1 MKVLLVPLGSRGDVQ
16 PQLVLGE
23 ELVRRGHR
31 VTVAAPPNFRSWIES
46 YGFSFVPVGEDIHEV
61 MLQNRGMTEQH
72 PAVALP
78 AQIALTRRHTV
89 RQTRDLFAVPH
100 DADVVVSAGLSF
112 AGKMVA
118 DKLKIPYVF
127 CCYSLSAMYSAEHPP
142 AVVPVFGLP
151 RLGNRA
157 LWLGVTRA
165 FDWALGGLLNDL
177 RRDMGLRPDRP
188 AWRAIHASQAILAQ
202 DRVMG
207 ELPSDVP
214 GENLHV
220 PALVPRSDS
229 AKPLS
234 DLLDRFLRGAG
245 EGSAGAAPVV
255 YLGFG
260 SMPSVDRSRV
270 LRMARELFE
279 VHGARVVLYS
289 GHGEDEGADLPP
301 GVFATGDTDHQSLF
315 PRVDLIVHHGG
326 AGTTAAALR
335 SGVPQLVVP
344 HIVDQFFHGRRI
356 TELGVGPAP
365 VPKVQL
371 DTAVIAQALK
381 DRFKY
386 WAKAQTVRASV
397 KAEGGAKEAADHLE
411 QLVERGSPFRNAR

>member
-16 PQLVLGE
+16 PQLVLGK

-31 VTVAAPPNFRSWIES
+31 VTVGAPPTFRTWIEGQ
-46 YGFSFVPVGEDIHEV
+46 GFGFVPVGEDIHEV

-72 PAVALP
+72 PAIALP
-78 AQIALTRRHTV
+78 GQIALTRRHTV

-118 DKLKIPYVF
+118 DKLGVPHVF
-127 CCYSLSAMYSAEHPP
+127 CCYSLSAMYSGEHPP
-142 AVVPVFGLP
+142 AVVPLFGLP
-151 RLGNRA
+151 RLANRA
-157 LWLGVTRA
+157 LWLAITKT
-165 FDWALGGLLNDL
+165 FDLALGRLLNDL
-177 RRDMGLRPDRP
+177 RRGMGLAPDHRG
-188 AWRAIHASQAILAQ
+188 WLAIHASRVILAQ
-202 DRVMG
+202 DHVMG
-207 ELPSDVP
+207 ALPSDTP
-214 GENLHV
+214 GQNLHV
-220 PALVPRSDS
+220 PALVPRLEA

-234 DLLDRFLRGAG
+234 DLLERFLRGAG
-245 EGSAGAAPVV
+245 DGSSNASPVV

-270 LRMARELFE
+270 LRIARELFE
-279 VHGARVVLYS
+279 LHGARVVLFS
-289 GHGEDEGADLPP
+289 AHGEDEGADLPA

-356 TELGVGPAP
+356 AELGVGPVP
-365 VPKVQL
+365 VPKAAL
-371 DTAVIAQALK
+371 TTDVIAKALK

-386 WAKAQTVRASV
+386 WAKARTVRASV

-411 QLVERGSPFRNAR
+411 RLVAGWRR

>member
-23 ELVRRGHR
+23 ELVRRGHQ
-31 VTVAAPPNFRSWIES
+31 VTVAAPPTFRGWIEGQ
-46 YGFSFVPVGEDIHEV
+46 GFAFVPMGADIHEV
-61 MLQNRGMTEQH
+61 MLQNRSMTEQH

-78 AQIALTRRHTV
+78 GQIALIRRHTV
-89 RQTRDLFAVPH
+89 QQTRDLFAVPH
-100 DADVVVSAGLSF
+100 DPDVVVAAGLSF

-127 CCYSLSAMYSAEHPP
+127 CCYSLSAMYSGEHPP

-151 RLGNRA
+151 RLANRA
-157 LWLGVTRA
+157 LWLGITKT
-165 FDWALGGLLNDL
+165 FDVALGRLLNDL
-177 RRDMGLRPDRP
+177 RRDMGLP
-188 AWRAIHASQAILAQ
+188 ADKRSWLALHASQVILAQ

-207 ELPSDVP
+207 ELPGDVQ
-214 GENLHV
+214 GQNLHV
-220 PALVPRSDS
+220 PALVPRAEA
-229 AKPLS
+229 AKPIS

-245 EGSAGAAPVV
+245 EGSASASPVV

-270 LRMARELFE
+270 LRIARELFE

-289 GHGEDEGADLPP
+289 AHREDEGADLPP
-301 GVFATGDTDHQSLF
+301 GVFTTGDTDHQSLF

-356 TELGVGPAP
+356 AELGVGPAP
-365 VPKVQL
+365 VPKATL
-371 DTAVIAQALK
+371 STGVIAQALK

-386 WAKAQTVRASV
+386 WAKAQAARASV
-397 KAEGGAKEAADHLE
+397 KAEGGAKEAAEHLE
-411 QLVERGSPFRNAR
+411 RLVADARR